1 MIPTLDRS
9 GAEKQFTLLATGL
22 PRDRFD
28 VHVLLLTRA
37 GPYLDQLTAA
47 SIPVTRLEKRF
58 RCDPST
64 YWKLRAWLKRTQPDI
79 LHTWLFAANAYGRLA
94 AGAAP
99 RAKIVVSERCV
110 DSWKQGWQLW
120 LDRKLIRRTDRLVGN
135 SESVVAFYRNLG
147 VPDDK
152 LACIPNGVEV
162 PPFVSIDRAAMLR
175 ELGWPEDSFVAGYIG
190 RLAEQKRVD
199 DVIFAVETLRQTRP
213 KLRLVIIGDGPRRAA
228 LEQFTR
234 DVGCAEHARFLG
246 CRSDVER
253 WLALMDVFCLASSF
267 EGMSNSLMEAMAAGK
282 PTVVSDIPP
291 NREVVAQG
299 ETGYLVPVGDRVGYM
314 QFLRALMDDPEL
326 RRQLGAAGRQRMQND
341 FSISQMVRRYAA
353 LYESLHDDASA
364 KRRED

>member
-28 VHVLLLTRA
+28 VYVLLLTRA
-37 GPYLDQLTAA
+37 GPYLEQLTAA
-47 SIPVTRLEKRF
+47 NIPVTLFEKRF
-58 RCDPST
+58 RCDPAT
-64 YWKLRAWLKRTQPDI
+64 CWKLRDWLKRTQPDI

-94 AGAAP
+94 AGGSP
-99 RAKIVVSERCV
+99 RSKTVVSERCV

-147 VPDDK
+147 VPDEK
-152 LACIPNGVEV
+152 LVCIPNGVEIPPPV
-162 PPFVSIDRAAMLR
+162 PIVRAAMLR
-175 ELGWPEDSFVAGYIG
+175 ELGWPDDSFVVGYIG

-199 DVIFAVETLRQTRP
+199 DVIFAVETLRQTRT

-228 LEQFTR
+228 LERLTR
-234 DVGCAEHARFLG
+234 DVGCAEHTRFLG
-246 CRSDVER
+246 HRPDVER
-253 WLALMDVFCLASSF
+253 WLALIDVFCLASSF

-291 NREVVAQG
+291 NREVVVQA
-299 ETGYLVPVGDRVGYM
+299 ETGFLVPVGDRVGYM
-314 QFLRALMDDPEL
+314 QFLRVLMDDPAL
-326 RRQLGAAGRQRMQND
+326 RQKLGAAGRRRMQNE
-341 FSISQMVRRYAA
+341 FSVAQMVSRYAT
-353 LYESLHDDASA
+353 LYETLQDDASS
-364 KRRED
+364 KRR